1 MKGVTF
7 GRFRVRFGI
16 SEPGRLT
23 FLSLAVQK
31 PGFCARATRRRQRQ
45 DRRLDIGVLRAQK
58 WICAELDVISS
69 TFECRFNSLNGPKE
83 ISAALPTQANWPGSH
98 AALGVFTAEG
108 GMFTAGHGMS
118 DDHRL
123 KTTAMLSEL

>member
-23 FLSLAVQK
+23 LLSLAVQK
-31 PGFCARATRRRQRQ
+31 TGFCARAIRRRQRQ

-58 WICAELDVISS
+58 WIGAELDVISS

-83 ISAALPTQANWPGSH
+83 ISAALPTQASP
-98 AALGVFTAEG
+98 
-108 GMFTAGHGMS
+108 
-118 DDHRL
+118 DDGCIERRKWVL
-123 KTTAMLSEL
+123 VA